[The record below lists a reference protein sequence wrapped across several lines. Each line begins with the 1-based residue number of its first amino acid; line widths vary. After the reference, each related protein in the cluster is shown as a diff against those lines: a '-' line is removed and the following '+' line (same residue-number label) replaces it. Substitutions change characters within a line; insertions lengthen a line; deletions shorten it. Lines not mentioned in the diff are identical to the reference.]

1 MANLSTPLIELID
14 ARVER
19 GTNQVIGTSASP
31 AYQWHDYTLDTW
43 LWVMDVDL
51 ATEGTRPDSANI
63 LKAVPI
69 ADGSY
74 GVHKVGPGA
83 KLRLVRTSTRQ
94 SYEIVGLASLVSGQ
108 VTVLVVTYTP
118 TAITLG
124 APLTYGSTWRALN
137 YDELGDSAN
146 NGGYTYGSLPYGT
159 LGKFDLDNNLLIVR
173 AP

>member
-1 MANLSTPLIELID
+1 MANLGGPLIELID
-14 ARVER
+14 TRVDR
-19 GTNQVIGTSASP
+19 AANQIIGTAASP
-31 AYQWHDYTLDTW
+31 AYQWYDYALTAW

-51 ATEGTRPDSANI
+51 SVDGTRPDALNI
-63 LKAVPI
+63 VKAIPI

-83 KLRLVRTSTRQ
+83 KLRLTRTSVRQ
-94 SYEIVGLASLVSGQ
+94 SYQIVGLASLVSGQ

-118 TAITLG
+118 TTITLG
-124 APLTYGSTWRALN
+124 APLTFGSTWRALT

>member
-1 MANLSTPLIELID
+1 MANLKGPLIELID
-14 ARVER
+14 SRVER
-19 GTNQVIGTSASP
+19 GDNQIIGASAST
-31 AYQWHDYTLDTW
+31 AYKWYDKSLRDW

-51 ATEGTRPDSANI
+51 ATDGSRPDSLNI
-63 LKAVPI
+63 VKAVPI
-69 ADGSY
+69 ADASY

-83 KLRLVRTSTRQ
+83 KLRLVRTIVRQ

-108 VTVLVVTYTP
+108 VTVLIVTYTP
-118 TAITLG
+118 TTITLG
-124 APLTYGSTWRALN
+124 APITYGSTWRALT
-137 YDELGDSAN
+137 YDELGDSVN